1 MTAFRILLVSV
12 FLWLSLVPAH
22 AEDQVAPSSPLL
34 QSVDKDEE
42 EKAVAPELVVTR
54 GWGHSKFGRIVFDW
68 RDPVTFNAKIVGDQL
83 RISFE
88 RPLKTDLAAATQRLK
103 PFLSDLKVHPGGTV
117 VSASLNGY
125 FSVRS
130 FANENAVVID
140 LIPEDKPQGEPD
152 EDPDAWLKRTPK
164 VAVRAG
170 EHPGFGRM
178 VFDWEG
184 DVGYEIERKGPVVK
198 IRFDRPARID
208 VSRLAS
214 ALTGRVSAASSE
226 TRKSDVTVGM
236 AIPEGLEIRH
246 FRDGH
251 RVAIDILAPAPPKPE
266 PHDAEKI
273 AEGDGHKAS
282 RTSKKAIDD
291 GHGKAAGKSAE
302 NDEAGA
308 KKPLQLAR
316 DALRARRA
324 AERARQENDKKF
336 KDAPLVTVDAE
347 RKGPAVEIR
356 FNWRKAVSAAVCR
369 RDDNVY
375 VLFDDT
381 ARLAVEGL
389 KVVGEGMIEDVEQT
403 DADRMSLVR
412 MTVPKTLVP
421 SVSLDGTLWTL
432 RIAPAQMSGLIE
444 RPVEVVTNVERDGRS
459 TVLLTAKGLGRPHV
473 FLDRLVGDVVNVYP
487 MQRAGVGNSVERSLV
502 DVDLLSSALGV
513 AVIPRR
519 DDLQMIRN
527 AEGLFISS
535 PTGLSVSSAS
545 DIAGKEPASESSAYV
560 FGDLVKWS
568 GNADAFEKTKQ
579 LHLRRILVAPDAQ
592 RNGARLDLV
601 RFYLANGM
609 AADAL
614 GVLEVVLDG
623 KPDLAKDLGVRALRG
638 AAHFLLGQYALAQTE
653 FDSEDFKND
662 PSVAPW
668 RAAIAAARG
677 DWAKAHALIRDSRG
691 MVAALPQWLK
701 NRFYAIGAEAALA
714 VGDADNAKPWL
725 EALRSSPLNGVEED
739 YYQFLTAHA
748 QRLAGKPSVAKNIW
762 RRLIETGNRLVR
774 AKSQLALV
782 NADLETKDA
791 THKQAIER
799 LEALSFAWRG
809 DSFEFD
815 VKRRVGELYAESGDN
830 RTGLLR
836 LRQAASHFKDVEGAE
851 AIAEDMRK
859 RFRMLFLDGG
869 ADKLDA
875 VRALA
880 LYEEFREL
888 TPPGEDGDEMIR
900 KLADRLVKVDLLGE
914 ASRLLEHQ
922 VRFRLTGVERS
933 RVGARLA
940 LIELLNREPAKAV
953 EALKLSEGE
962 ELPEDLEVQRRYL
975 KVRALGQNK
984 DVEGALATLTGDVS
998 HDAEL
1003 LRLEIYWTNE
1013 RWEDVA
1019 RTVRRIIPGHDV
1031 EELEPKYADLVL
1043 RWAVA
1048 LTMQNDIEGLVALR
1062 ERFGAAIAKTS
1073 YAEAFKAIAGVD
1085 VGVVPDFKTL
1095 VARTGDLKDFRSF
1108 MAHYRDKIRSQAL
1121 STIN

>member
-1 MTAFRILLVSV
+1 MTAIRLLLAAAA
-12 FLWLSLVPAH
+12 FALLLGPARS
-22 AEDQVAPSSPLL
+22 ADQVAPSSPLL

-42 EKAVAPELVVTR
+42 EKAVEPELVVTR

-68 RDPVTFNAKIVGDQL
+68 RDPVTFTAKIVGDQL
-83 RISFE
+83 RITFD
-88 RPLKTDLAAATQRLK
+88 RPMKSDLNAAGQRLK
-103 PFLSDLKVHPGGTV
+103 PFIGDFKVHPNGTV

-140 LIPEDKPQGEPD
+140 LLPEDKPQGEPD

-164 VAVRAG
+164 IAVRAG

-178 VFDWEG
+178 VFDWQG
-184 DVGYEIERKGPVVK
+184 DVGYDIERKGPVVK

-208 VSRLAS
+208 VSRLAT
-214 ALTGRVSAASSE
+214 ALAGRVTAASSE

-236 AIPEGLEIRH
+236 VIPEGFEIRH

-251 RVAIDILAPAPPKPE
+251 RVAIDVLAPAPPRPE
-266 PHDAEKI
+266 THTPAKADA
-273 AEGDGHKAS
+273 GDGHKAAP
-282 RTSKKAIDD
+282 SKKALND
-291 GHGKAAGKSAE
+291 GHDGGKAAEAE
-302 NDEAGA
+302 AADA

-316 DALRARRA
+316 EALRKRRE
-324 AERARQENDKKF
+324 AERTRAENAKKF

-347 RKGPAVEIR
+347 RKGPAVEVR
-356 FNWRKAVSAAVCR
+356 FNWRKPVAAAVYR

-389 KVVGEGMIEDVEQT
+389 KVVGEGLIDDAEQT

-412 MTVPKTLVP
+412 LKVPKTLAP
-421 SVSLDGTLWTL
+421 SVWQEGTLWTL
-432 RIAPAQMSGLIE
+432 RLAPAQMTGPIE
-444 RPVEVVTNVERDGRS
+444 HPVEVVSNVERDGRS
-459 TVLLTAKGLGRPHV
+459 TILLTAKGLGRPHV

-487 MQRAGVGNSVERSLV
+487 VQRAGTGSRVERNLV
-502 DVDLLSSALGV
+502 DIDLLSSALGL
-513 AVIPRR
+513 AVVPRR

-527 AEGLFISS
+527 AEGLFVSS
-535 PTGLSVSSAS
+535 PSGLSISSAS
-545 DIAGKEPASESSAYV
+545 DTAGKTPATEASAYA
-560 FGDLVKWS
+560 FGDLVKWTGKS
-568 GNADAFEKTKQ
+568 DDFENTKQ

-609 AADAL
+609 AADSM
-614 GVLEVVLDG
+614 GVLEVVLAE
-623 KPDLAKDLGVRALRG
+623 KPDLVKDPGVRALRG
-638 AAHFLLGQYALAQTE
+638 AAHFLLGHYALAQAE
-653 FDSEDFKND
+653 FDNDDFKND

-668 RAAIAAARG
+668 RGAIAAARG
-677 DWAKAHALIRDSRG
+677 DWGKAHSQIRDSRG

-714 VGDADNAKPWL
+714 VGDAENAKPWL
-725 EALRSSPLNGVEED
+725 EALRSSPLNEVEED
-739 YYQFLTAHA
+739 YYQFLYAHA
-748 QRLAGKPSVAKNIW
+748 QRLDGKTSVAKNVW
-762 RRLIETGNRLVR
+762 RRLVETGNRLIR
-774 AKSQLALV
+774 AKSQFALV

-791 THKQAIER
+791 THKSAIEQ

-809 DSFEFD
+809 DALEFD
-815 VKRRVGELYAESGDN
+815 VKRRVGELYAESGDY
-830 RTGLLR
+830 RTALLR

-914 ASRLLEHQ
+914 ASRLLDHQ
-922 VRFRLTGVERS
+922 VRYRLTGLARS

-940 LIELLNREPAKAV
+940 LIDLLNREPQKAA

-962 ELPEDLEVQRRYL
+962 ELPEELEVQRRYL
-975 KVRALGQNK
+975 RVRALSQSKN
-984 DVEGALATLTGDVS
+984 VEGALAVLSGDVS
-998 HDAEL
+998 HEAEL
-1003 LRLEIYWTNE
+1003 LRLEIFWTNE
-1013 RWEDVA
+1013 RWEEVA
-1019 RTVRRIIPGHDV
+1019 RTVRRIIPAQNVG
-1031 EELEPKYADLVL
+1031 ELQPKYADLVL

-1062 ERFGAAIAKTS
+1062 ERFGEAIAKTS
-1073 YAEAFKAIAGVD
+1073 YNEAFKAVAGVD
-1085 VGVVPDFKTL
+1085 VGVVTDFKTL
-1095 VARTGDLKDFRSF
+1095 VEKTGDLRDFRSF
-1108 MAHYRDKIRSQAL
+1108 MAHYREKVRSQAL